1 MCRLPPRSVTA
12 KYWDILLYPTDRPP
26 IGGLLCCTQWR
37 KEAGSRLAAAGKRG
51 RARAHELE
59 IEHTYETHRHT
70 QPKVSIIMQRAK
82 KNCRICGT
90 LSLHDVDSLQ
100 QGAECWIRIQNGH
113 SRHCKAYRNCCRSLR
128 ERTLHQCLYS

>member
-70 QPKVSIIMQRAK
+70 
-82 KNCRICGT
+82 
-90 LSLHDVDSLQ
+90 H
-100 QGAECWIRIQNGH
+100 
-113 SRHCKAYRNCCRSLR
+113 SLR
-128 ERTLHQCLYS
+128 YRLLCSVQKRTVGFAEHCHSTTLIHYSKEPNVGSGYRMDTPAIARRTVTVVVA